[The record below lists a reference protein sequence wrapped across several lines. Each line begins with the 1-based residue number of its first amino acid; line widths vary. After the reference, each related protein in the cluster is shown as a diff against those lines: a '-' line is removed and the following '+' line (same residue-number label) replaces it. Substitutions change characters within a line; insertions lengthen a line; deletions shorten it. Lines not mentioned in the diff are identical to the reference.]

1 MDMGQN
7 ISFDEFLNILKL
19 DEQTY
24 ILALRSNLQ
33 KPAIFLKYNP
43 KIYIKMHIE
52 DWLVNFGNQILIH
65 NSY

>member
-1 MDMGQN
+1 M
-7 ISFDEFLNILKL
+7 

-24 ILALRSNLQ
+24 ILALRSKLQ
-33 KPAIFLKYNP
+33 KPTIFWNEIS
-43 KIYIKMHIE
+43 KIYIKMHIG